1 MCGRY
6 VRFLKHRHCTLY
18 IEGSNP
24 VEMTGP
30 STLEPV
36 HLPLEGSTNTV
47 LTTAKNRAE
56 DNWMMQIFK
65 PRNSGLLYSIKG
77 MNHQNL
83 LLGPSRIVFS
93 HDIFVHIARLNGES
107 LLCQM
112 CCTASCPRACTTAAA
127 TQQGDWRIATAG
139 MGHVISKPTRQIIIQ
154 SPRISRKPF
163 ELSSNLL

>member
-83 LLGPSRIVFS
+83 LLEPSRIVFS

-127 TQQGDWRIATAG
+127 TQQVDWQFSTAK
-139 MGHVISKPTRQIIIQ
+139 MRRAILISMRQIIIQ
-154 SPRISRKPF
+154 SSGVSRNSF
-163 ELSSNLL
+163 N